1 MRDAKLVCSGG
12 QIYKFGSTVLYQY
25 CKQMIFKF

>member
-1 MRDAKLVCSGG
+1 MRDAKLVCGS